1 MAYSSDYRQMIL
13 TKLKEGASFR
23 ELAEEYQLSPTT
35 IQRWKKNPERK
46 TRIFEPRKI
55 DNDLL
60 KADVRAYP
68 DAYQWERAMR
78 FNCSQKS
85 ISRALK
91 RVGITQKKDSDT
103 STGR

>member
-23 ELAEEYQLSPTT
+23 ELAEEYQLSPMT

-46 TRIFEPRKI
+46 KRIFEPRKI
-55 DNDLL
+55 DSDLL
-60 KADVRAYP
+60 KADVQAYP

>member
-1 MAYSSDYRQMIL
+1 MIHFLKLIL

-46 TRIFEPRKI
+46 KRVFKPLKI
-55 DNDLL
+55 DNELL
-60 KADVRAYP
+60 KADVKAYP
-68 DAYQWERAMR
+68 DDYQWERAQR
-78 FNCSQKS
+78 FGCSQKS

-91 RVGITQKKDSDT
+91 KLG
-103 STGR
+103 